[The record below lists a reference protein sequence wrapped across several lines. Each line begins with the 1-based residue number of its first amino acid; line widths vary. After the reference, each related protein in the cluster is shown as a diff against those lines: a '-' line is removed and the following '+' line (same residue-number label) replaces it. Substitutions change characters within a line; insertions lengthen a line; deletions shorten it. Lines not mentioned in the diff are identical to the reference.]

1 VCTVATLA
9 CPPPPLP
16 PSQIKQLS
24 ICARRVGVVS
34 DGDDDDEEGA
44 PRVSDAPAG
53 GGGENWTISGGR
65 PTLTPSRA

>member
-9 CPPPPLP
+9 RPPPPLP

-44 PRVSDAPAG
+44 PRVSDAPAAAAAK
-53 GGGENWTISGGR
+53 IGR
-65 PTLTPSRA
+65 SAATGRR

>member
-9 CPPPPLP
+9 RPPPPLP

-34 DGDDDDEEGA
+34 DGDDEEGA
-44 PRVSDAPAG
+44 PRVSDAPAAAAK
-53 GGGENWTISGGR
+53 IGR
-65 PTLTPSRA
+65 SAATGRR